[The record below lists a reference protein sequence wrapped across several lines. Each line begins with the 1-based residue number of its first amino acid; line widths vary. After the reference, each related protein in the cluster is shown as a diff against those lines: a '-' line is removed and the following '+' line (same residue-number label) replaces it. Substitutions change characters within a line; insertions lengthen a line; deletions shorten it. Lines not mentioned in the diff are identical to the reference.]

1 MVVVVM
7 SDCCGHV
14 EQGNPR
20 NSGRAHEFV
29 VSRRVHVKCDAADC
43 REMRD
48 CGFVGRKS
56 VV

>member
-29 VSRRVHVKCDAADC
+29 VSRRVHVKCDAADR